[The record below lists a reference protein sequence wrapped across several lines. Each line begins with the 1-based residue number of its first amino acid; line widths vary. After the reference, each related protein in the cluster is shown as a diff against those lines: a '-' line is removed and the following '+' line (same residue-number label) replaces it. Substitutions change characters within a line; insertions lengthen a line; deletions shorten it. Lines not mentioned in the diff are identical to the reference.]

1 MEQHH
6 NHDNLQQSAQNLEKH
21 FYAQEQCPS
30 CTCKDIPVFLKDLH
44 DDFHLHHDEELK
56 LQQVSGI
63 DNSSVLANAIDLGIT
78 VETFSA
84 LGLVPLIR
92 VATADRKCDK
102 KESQM
107 ILNFARINGI
117 EEETSAYELLKFW
130 LKEGLN
136 PNLTL
141 AWKNY
146 VKTLKDT
153 MPEVEYLE
161 LKKEIIRRCKKV
173 ARVSGTSVMGLGP
186 ITKKESDVLKDI
198 EQSF

>member
-1 MEQHH
+1 MQHQSP
-6 NHDNLQQSAQNLEKH
+6 NENLQDSAQKLENFFFKK
-21 FYAQEQCPS
+21 EPCE
-30 CTCKDIPVFLKDLH
+30 CKDIPVYLKDLH
-44 DDFHLHHDEELK
+44 DDLHLHHDEEVK

-84 LGLVPLIR
+84 LSLVPLIR
-92 VATADRKCDK
+92 IATADYKCNK
-102 KESQM
+102 KESEL
-107 ILNFARINGI
+107 ILKFARRNGI
-117 EEETSAYELLKFW
+117 EEGSSAYELLKFW

-141 AWKNY
+141 TWKDY
-146 VKTLKDT
+146 LKNLKVT
-153 MPEVEYLE
+153 MPDVEYAE
-161 LKKEIIRRCKKV
+161 LKKEILWRCKKV
-173 ARVSGTSVMGLGP
+173 ARVSGASVMGLGP